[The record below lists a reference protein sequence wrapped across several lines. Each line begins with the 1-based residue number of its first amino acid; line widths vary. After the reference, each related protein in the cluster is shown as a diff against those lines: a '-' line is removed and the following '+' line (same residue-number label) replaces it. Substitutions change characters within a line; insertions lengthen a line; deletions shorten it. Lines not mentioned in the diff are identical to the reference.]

1 MAKNASKVVPHI
13 MCILDR
19 SGSMSGTQAEI
30 ISNFNEFIAKQK
42 AEQGSANLTLVLFDD
57 SYEVVY
63 DKVPLDKVEPI
74 DESIY
79 FVRGMTALNDAIGKT
94 LNANDD
100 EAAIVLIQTDGYENS
115 SREYDQAKVKEL
127 IKGKEAKGWDFLF
140 LGADIDVQG
149 EAMSR
154 GIVASKT
161 MAFDKSAMGIN
172 MAYDAMST
180 VTASYRTSVTDTTL
194 GDVNGN

>member
-1 MAKNASKVVPHI
+1 
-13 MCILDR
+13 
-19 SGSMSGTQAEI
+19 
-30 ISNFNEFIAKQK
+30 
-42 AEQGSANLTLVLFDD
+42 
-57 SYEVVY
+57 
-63 DKVPLDKVEPI
+63 
-74 DESIY
+74 
-79 FVRGMTALNDAIGKT
+79 MTALNDAIGKT